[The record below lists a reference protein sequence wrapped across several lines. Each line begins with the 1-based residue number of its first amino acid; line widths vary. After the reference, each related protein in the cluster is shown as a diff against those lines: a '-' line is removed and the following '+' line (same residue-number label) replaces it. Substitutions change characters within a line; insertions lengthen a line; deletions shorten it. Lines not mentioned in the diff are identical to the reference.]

1 MLEVRDIK
9 KYFFIEG
16 PNPLQKIFFKPKNI
30 IKAVDGVSLSLSPGQ
45 TIGLVGES
53 GSGKTTLARTTIGLY
68 SPTAGDILFEGKSVL
83 NFSPI
88 ERKIFHQKVQI
99 IFQDPFSSLNP
110 RMKIISIL
118 SEGLKIHHLA
128 STKNQI
134 YKKCAELLNLVG
146 LSEEHLERY
155 PHEFSGGQRQRLAI
169 ARALSVQPEYIIC
182 DEPVS
187 SLDVS
192 IQAQIINL
200 LLDLQEKLNLGYL
213 FISHDLS
220 VVKYISHKIA
230 VMFQGKI
237 VEFSESEKLFE
248 KPEHPYT
255 KLLLSSIPEMKKTE
269 PEASNYA

>member
-1 MLEVRDIK
+1 MLEIRNLK
-9 KYFFIEG
+9 KYFFIED
-16 PNPLQKIFFKPKNI
+16 PNPLQRIFSKPKKI
-30 IKAVDGVSLSLSPGQ
+30 IKAVDGVSLSLCPGQ

-53 GSGKTTLARTTIGLY
+53 GSGKTTLGRTIIGLY
-68 SPTAGDILFEGKSVL
+68 TPTAGEILFKNKSIQDFL
-83 NFSPI
+83 PAEKKLFT
-88 ERKIFHQKVQI
+88 QKVQI

-118 SEGLKIHHLA
+118 SEGIKIHHLA
-128 STKNQI
+128 SSKQQI

-155 PHEFSGGQRQRLAI
+155 PHEFSGGQRQRIAI

-192 IQAQIINL
+192 VQAQIINL
-200 LLDLQEKLNLGYL
+200 LLDLQEKFNLGYL

-230 VMFQGKI
+230 VMYQGKI
-237 VEFSESEKLFE
+237 VEFSDSDKLFE
-248 KPEHPYT
+248 RPEHPYT
-255 KLLLSSIPEMKKTE
+255 QLLLSSIPEMKK
-269 PEASNYA
+269 EATTGYA

>member
-9 KYFFIEG
+9 KYFFIEE

-255 KLLLSSIPEMKKTE
+255 KLLLSSIPEMKKTGL
-269 PEASNYA
+269 EASNYA

>member
-53 GSGKTTLARTTIGLY
+53 GSGKTTLARTIVGLY

-255 KLLLSSIPEMKKTE
+255 KLLLSSIPEMKKTGL
-269 PEASNYA
+269 EASNYA

>member
-9 KYFFIEG
+9 KYFFIEE

-53 GSGKTTLARTTIGLY
+53 GSGKTTLARTIVGLY

-255 KLLLSSIPEMKKTE
+255 KLLLSSIPEMKKTGL
-269 PEASNYA
+269 EASNYA